1 VRDERALAR
10 QRELREEAKQ
20 LEDKASSTPGDRE
33 RLEEI
38 RAGLVSDGAYAG
50 LKERVAER
58 GGSPES
64 GASEGRVGADRHREE
79 KAGAGRGSES
89 PMLREM
95 REHRE
100 HVLYLPP
107 GIRSTSTPLPAASR
121 RVETVEDPRAR
132 AYSVRSDRPPR
143 PGRSLHDESR
153 APTPDRRVAERP
165 SDEIRP
171 PWSPPPRPEE
181 ER

>member
-64 GASEGRVGADRHREE
+64 GAAEGQGGSRSHDHGTDGATQRRP
-79 KAGAGRGSES
+79 AS
-89 PMLREM
+89 PMWREINEHQQHALLYNPRPAPKRPD
-95 REHRE
+95 RER
-100 HVLYLPP
+100 PR
-107 GIRSTSTPLPAASR
+107 IDA
-121 RVETVEDPRAR
+121 VEQAR
-132 AYSVRSDRPPR
+132 ALVLSGDRPP
-143 PGRSLHDESR
+143 PP
-153 APTPDRRVAERP
+153 APPEASVRDSSTRTGKSMARP

-171 PWSPPPRPEE
+171 PWAPPPRPEE